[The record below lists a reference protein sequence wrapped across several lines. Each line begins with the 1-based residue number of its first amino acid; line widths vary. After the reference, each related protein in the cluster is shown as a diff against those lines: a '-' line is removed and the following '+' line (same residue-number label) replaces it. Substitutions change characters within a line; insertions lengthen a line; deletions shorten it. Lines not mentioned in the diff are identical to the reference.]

1 MADVEHR
8 QTDTGRL
15 IIVQAGGGVLAV
27 SAVVQVSWAWRKS
40 ALALLA
46 ASLVGCGT
54 PPRQPAPAEVAP
66 RRPASALPPPPQPL
80 TIENAGTD
88 GVGASPPSDLLLLPD
103 AQPRLE
109 AQRVG
114 GPNKAYSVAGL
125 VYVPQTGDPPLAERG
140 LASWYG
146 RKFHGR
152 PTASGEIYDMYAM
165 TAAHKTMPLPS
176 YARVRNPS
184 NDREVIVRIN
194 DRGPFHSD
202 RVIDLSYAA
211 ALKLGLLGGVAPVE
225 VERIT
230 EAAIRA
236 ESWRRP
242 TSPQNLADA
251 AADDDPIGDPIGE
264 IARGLVSSAAAPMGG
279 TGIELPA
286 RHSATGFWLQFG
298 SFASAE
304 AARTLRLRL
313 GSENDWLAPLLAVF
327 NDRKLHLVQAGPFA
341 DREKANSALLRLGS
355 LISATPLIVEKKK
368 SNPGPRRKNARAE

>member
-1 MADVEHR
+1 
-8 QTDTGRL
+8 
-15 IIVQAGGGVLAV
+15 
-27 SAVVQVSWAWRKS
+27 
-40 ALALLA
+40 
-46 ASLVGCGT
+46 
-54 PPRQPAPAEVAP
+54 
-66 RRPASALPPPPQPL
+66 
-80 TIENAGTD
+80 
-88 GVGASPPSDLLLLPD
+88 
-103 AQPRLE
+103 
-109 AQRVG
+109 
-114 GPNKAYSVAGL
+114 
-125 VYVPQTGDPPLAERG
+125 
-140 LASWYG
+140 
-146 RKFHGR
+146 
-152 PTASGEIYDMYAM
+152 
-165 TAAHKTMPLPS
+165 MPLPS

-211 ALKLGLLGGVAPVE
+211 ALKLGLLGGVATVE

-264 IARGLVSSAAAPMGG
+264 IARGLVSSAASPLNGAGV
-279 TGIELPA
+279 ELPA
-286 RHSATGFWLQFG
+286 RHSAAGFWLQFG

-304 AARTLRLRL
+304 AARTLRLKL

-341 DREKANSALLRLGS
+341 DREQANSALARLGS

-368 SNPGPRRKNARAE
+368 PNPGPRRKNARTDGREGRIASRSLARSRFDRVAELQAKALVSACNTPDWLSC